1 MARAVLCSLCVL
13 VVIMMIATPA
23 LAHGGG
29 AVTGGF
35 LAGVAHPLFGPDHI
49 AAMVAVGLWSA
60 LLGPPAIWLLPVIF
74 PLVMAFGGVLG
85 ILGLA
90 LPDTERAIAGSA
102 IVLGVMVLG
111 ALRSPLWLAAAI
123 VGFFAIF
130 HGNAHGR
137 ELPADV
143 DAVTYCLGLV
153 IATGLLHL
161 AGIAFGLLARWPA
174 GRIAVRA
181 AGGVITLAG
190 AAFLLGAA

>member
-1 MARAVLCSLCVL
+1 MMARAVPCSLCVL
-13 VVIMMIATPA
+13 VVMIATPA

-29 AVTGGF
+29 TGGF

-74 PLVMAFGGVLG
+74 PLVMALGGVLG

-102 IVLGVMVLG
+102 IVLGVMVLC

-137 ELPADV
+137 ELPV
-143 DAVTYCLGLV
+143 DADAVGYCVGFV
-153 IATGLLHL
+153 VATGLLHL
-161 AGIAFGLLARWPA
+161 VGIAFGLLARWPA

-181 AGGVITLAG
+181 AGGAITLAG